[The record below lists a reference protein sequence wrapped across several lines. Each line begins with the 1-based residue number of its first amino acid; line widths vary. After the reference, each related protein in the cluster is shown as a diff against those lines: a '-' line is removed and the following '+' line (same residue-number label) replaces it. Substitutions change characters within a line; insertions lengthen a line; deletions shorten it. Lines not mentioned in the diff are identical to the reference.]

1 MTLLATPQLVRAKV
15 GELLRVD
22 PSLRAVALK
31 AEPVWT
37 HAGELDLPG
46 GRRAV
51 VRPCLSTLAVRDA
64 LRRLGELGD
73 RDVLVMLTDRDATE
87 LGDSVTARLGGQ
99 QVLSLDRWQQLEG
112 LFSASSVDPALV
124 RETWA
129 VDALIALAPGA
140 GYRPVAG
147 GWLDR
152 DTALAALAESA
163 AGLTPLDLDLA
174 GLLLWSRDPA
184 HPARWAALDPQ
195 VRQGL
200 TRWLAG
206 RGGSGAVIEA
216 VCGCL
221 AHPRYGPATL
231 PVGIA
236 LAALTDPDATP
247 AAGEFRAALVV
258 RVTGELLDAEVSRE
272 WGQAALAVS
281 QRLMVEDPV
290 VGLDVAR
297 RAEQLLAEVPVPGKL
312 AITSPVLPSALG
324 LRIQALAETVATFL
338 AQPGDAGL
346 SQVEGALR
354 QVESHS
360 LAGQHAERVARAV
373 MAVRLCRWCLAQRTT
388 AAPPV
393 ASLLEA
399 ARRQEED
406 DAWVDVARA
415 RVWEGDVDETVIAS
429 YRLLCQAVEAE
440 RAVHE
445 HRFAELLADHTRLG
459 AAESGLLPVERLLA
473 DAVLPLTDAGQR
485 VLLLVLDGMSTGA
498 ARELL
503 ADAAAKGWVEH
514 RLAHRAPV
522 IAALPSVTRVSR
534 TSLLCGRLVDGD
546 QNAEKAAWAE
556 RGHPL
561 FHKAEVVTPTA
572 GEVFTDAV
580 RDAVHGSAPLVG
592 AVVNTIDD
600 TLDKGGRSPW
610 TLASVDRL
618 SELLELAQRSARL
631 VVLTSDH
638 GHVHERG
645 SRLLSNSSGGA
656 RYRTSAA
663 PPGPDEVELAGPRV
677 LLGGGRVVAAWNE
690 RLRYTPVRNG
700 YHGGASAQEVVIPLA
715 LLARAPLD
723 LDGWAPWHHPEPSWW
738 VESSAAPA
746 APAALPAAKPKR
758 SRKPPAPVD
767 EPAGL
772 FAVADVG
779 PQVWIDQVL
788 GSDVLAAR
796 YPIGRRYGLGREHVE
811 KLLRALDARAG
822 VVPRAVVAR
831 ALDLPA
837 TSMPGALAAL
847 QRILNIEGFEVL
859 AVDGDTVRLNA
870 ALLKTQAGLA

>member
-22 PSLRAVALK
+22 PALRVVALK
-31 AEPVWT
+31 ADPVWT
-37 HAGELDLPG
+37 HDGEVDLPG

-64 LRRLGELGD
+64 LTRLGELAD
-73 RDVLVMLTDRDATE
+73 RDVLVVLTDRDGTE

-99 QVLSLDRWQQLEG
+99 KVLSLDRWQQLEG
-112 LFSASSVDPALV
+112 LFSAGSIDPALV

-129 VDALIALAPGA
+129 VDALIAAAPAA

-152 DTALAALAESA
+152 DTAIAALAESA

-184 HPARWAALDPQ
+184 HPARWAALDPEL
-195 VRQGL
+195 RQGL

-206 RGGSGAVIEA
+206 RARSGAVIEA

-221 AHPRYGPATL
+221 AHAEYGPAAL
-231 PVGIA
+231 PVGVA
-236 LAALTDPDATP
+236 LAALTDPGAP
-247 AAGEFRAALVV
+247 PVAAEFRAALVV
-258 RVTGELLDAEVSRE
+258 RVTGGMLDGEVARE

-281 QRLMVEDPV
+281 QRLIVEDPPA
-290 VGLDVAR
+290 GLDVAR
-297 RAEQLLAEVPVPGKL
+297 RAEQVLADVPVPGEL
-312 AITSPVLPSALG
+312 AVTSPVLPSALG
-324 LRIQALAETVATFL
+324 LRIQALAAAAAAFL
-338 AQPGDAGL
+338 GEPAAAGL
-346 SQVEGALR
+346 GRVEAALR

-360 LAGQHAERVARAV
+360 LAGQHAERVGRAV
-373 MAVRLCRWCLAQRTT
+373 MAVRLCRWYLAQRAD
-388 AAPPV
+388 AAPP
-393 ASLLEA
+393 AAGLADA

-406 DAWVDVARA
+406 DAWADVARA
-415 RVWEGDVDETVIAS
+415 RVWEGDVDEAVAAA
-429 YRLLCQAVEAE
+429 YHLLCQAIDGE
-440 RAVHE
+440 RAAHE
-445 HRFAELLADHTRLG
+445 RRFAELLADHTRLG
-459 AAESGLLPVERLLA
+459 ADDSGVLPVERLLA
-473 DAVLPLTDAGQR
+473 DAVEPLARAGRR

-503 ADAAAKGWVEH
+503 GDAAAKGWVEH
-514 RLAHRAPV
+514 RLARRTPV
-522 IAALPSVTRVSR
+522 VAVLPSVTRVSR
-534 TSLLCGRLVDGD
+534 TSLLCGRLADGD

-556 RGHPL
+556 RGRPL
-561 FHKAEVVTPTA
+561 FHKAEIVARAAGDVFSPTVR
-572 GEVFTDAV
+572 EAV
-580 RDAVHGSAPLVG
+580 DGPVPIVG

-610 TLASVDRL
+610 TLAAVDRL
-618 SELLELAQRSARL
+618 AELLELAKDSDRL

-645 SRLLSNSSGGA
+645 SRLQTDGSGGA
-656 RYRTSAA
+656 RYRTSSA
-663 PPGPDEVELAGPRV
+663 PPGTDEVELAGSRV

-715 LLARAPLD
+715 LLACEPLD
-723 LDGWAPWHHPEPSWW
+723 IEGWTPSHHPEPAWW
-738 VESSAAPA
+738 VESAATAAAP
-746 APAALPAAKPKR
+746 PAGPAAKSKR
-758 SRKPPAPVD
+758 GRKPPVRVE

-772 FAVADVG
+772 FAAADVG
-779 PQVWIDQVL
+779 PQAWIDQVL
-788 GSDVLAAR
+788 GSDVLVAR
-796 YPIGRRYGLGREHVE
+796 YPIGRRFGLDRDHVE

-822 VVPRAVVAR
+822 VAPKAVVAR
-831 ALDLPA
+831 ALDLPV

-859 AVDGDTVRLNA
+859 AVDGDSVRLNV
-870 ALLKTQAGLA
+870 ALLKAQSGLA